1 MNGFKKQTCSKLKP
15 ENINKSTPRFVIF
28 SNQRSMK
35 LLTVQLVQ
43 EDDKVF
49 INKKSQYFTLIFD
62 KMIILLFSLMK
73 INSIIED

>member
-1 MNGFKKQTCSKLKP
+1 
-15 ENINKSTPRFVIF
+15 
-28 SNQRSMK
+28 MK
-35 LLTVQLVQ
+35 LSTVQLVQ